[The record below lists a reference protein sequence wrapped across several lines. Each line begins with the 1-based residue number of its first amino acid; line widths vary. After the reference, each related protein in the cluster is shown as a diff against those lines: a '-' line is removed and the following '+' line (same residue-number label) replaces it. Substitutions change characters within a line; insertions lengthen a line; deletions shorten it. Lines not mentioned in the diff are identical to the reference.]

1 MTTFIKYFGS
11 LSVLVKF
18 VLAVT
23 VKAFTQEEQ
32 ETWCSVVMEEHR
44 SGWRRI
50 RTANACMAAEQ
61 FLMILK
67 T

>member
-1 MTTFIKYFGS
+1 MTTFIKYFDGS

-18 VLAVT
+18 VLAVS

-44 SGWRRI
+44 SG
-50 RTANACMAAEQ
+50 
-61 FLMILK
+61 
-67 T
+67 